1 MKRRLV
7 LLSLL
12 FLSGCGPSREALEAL
27 SLMQGEPLLD
37 RPGLSYARMSG
48 SAGDITLEDVSLRA
62 PEGLAGLLGLP
73 AGAARGPDRPAAR
86 LDARSV
92 VMKGLGLS
100 DGRPVVRDMVIS
112 GIAPSEPVAG
122 MDARIGSLAMEGLSP
137 QLGAFI
143 ASAFTQQGASDPP
156 PFADWAFST
165 LALRDVSLT
174 GDVGGSAGLNH
185 FDLRLAEVSVSDLKE
200 ARIGRLR
207 MAGLTGQMQLAT
219 GLLPLEAS
227 FDLGEFEISAL
238 RPDVFP
244 GPLAMA
250 FGGADQAAEASA
262 EPPGSPL
269 DAGYDRLSW
278 SGMTADVS
286 GLRLGLSPLVHTLSR
301 DPAGLAIA
309 SDLSR
314 TTLSLRADRSGGL
327 AGAMGLMVLAMAGYP
342 SDSIELITEGGAT
355 FDPARDITRIS
366 DYRLE
371 LRDVADLRLDMGLHG
386 LRQSLPAL
394 MSALGGAAGLMADA
408 PGSQGVSGDGSG
420 AGSGNAPGAAEPGAD
435 AAAAVGMQL
444 LFALMPLQLTDL
456 DLSLSDQMLIEL
468 ILGQQARAS
477 GQRPEALRA
486 DLVSLLQ
493 ASAGFMADAGIDP
506 AIAGELSAAMAGM
519 AAGPGTLRLQLRPR
533 QPFGLLA
540 AMMTPVTKDSLG
552 FSATFQAGDPAP
564 AN

>member
-1 MKRRLV
+1 
-7 LLSLL
+7 
-12 FLSGCGPSREALEAL
+12 
-27 SLMQGEPLLD
+27 
-37 RPGLSYARMSG
+37 
-48 SAGDITLEDVSLRA
+48 
-62 PEGLAGLLGLP
+62 
-73 AGAARGPDRPAAR
+73 
-86 LDARSV
+86 
-92 VMKGLGLS
+92 
-100 DGRPVVRDMVIS
+100 
-112 GIAPSEPVAG
+112 
-122 MDARIGSLAMEGLSP
+122 
-137 QLGAFI
+137 
-143 ASAFTQQGASDPP
+143 
-156 PFADWAFST
+156 
-165 LALRDVSLT
+165 
-174 GDVGGSAGLNH
+174 
-185 FDLRLAEVSVSDLKE
+185 
-200 ARIGRLR
+200 
-207 MAGLTGQMQLAT
+207 
-219 GLLPLEAS
+219 
-227 FDLGEFEISAL
+227 
-238 RPDVFP
+238 
-244 GPLAMA
+244 
-250 FGGADQAAEASA
+250 
-262 EPPGSPL
+262 
-269 DAGYDRLSW
+269 
-278 SGMTADVS
+278 
-286 GLRLGLSPLVHTLSR
+286 
-301 DPAGLAIA
+301 
-309 SDLSR
+309 
-314 TTLSLRADRSGGL
+314 
-327 AGAMGLMVLAMAGYP
+327 MGLMVLAMAGYP
-342 SDSIELITEGGAT
+342 SDSIELTTEGGAT
-355 FDPARDITRIS
+355 FDPATDITRIS